1 MALVGGG
8 GAGNIAGSNPA
19 GAGTSLNYIGNHAYA
34 YSGMLAF
41 DNNATTLLRFTT
53 GNEYVVATLN
63 PMRTDSDSLD
73 SQHRVTL
80 DGQLVASFTMASG
93 GTSAPEGPP
102 VLLIPSYST
111 VLIEIINV
119 SNTSG
124 GTGGIAIMGEVYA

>member
-8 GAGNIAGSNPA
+8 GAGNVAGSNPS
-19 GAGTSLNYIGNHAYA
+19 GAGTGLNYIGDHAYA
-34 YSGMLAF
+34 YSGMLSF
-41 DNNATTLLRFTT
+41 DNNAVTLLRFTT
-53 GNEYVVATLN
+53 GSEYVIATLN
-63 PMRTDSDSLD
+63 PMRTDTDSLD

-93 GTSAPEGPP
+93 GTSMPEGPP

-124 GTGGIAIMGEVYA
+124 GTGGIAITGRVY